1 MHTTLTGKG
10 QVTLPKALRERLRLS
25 PGDRIEF
32 AIEDDGRVHLWV
44 KQGSIKRLKGFLP
57 RPAQPVSLSE
67 MDEAIYNGSTHG
79 EP

>member
-32 AIEDDGRVHLWV
+32 AIEEDGRVRLWV
-44 KQGSIKRLKGFLP
+44 KQGSIKRLKGLLP
-57 RPAQPVSLSE
+57 KPEKPVSLAE
-67 MDEAIYNGSTHG
+67 MDEAIQKGSAYG